1 MGTPITLVH
10 LGRRSTYFRQI
21 GRNGVGFSIDRT
33 GNPHHRRR
41 NPPRRVFFLLG
52 PRRPRATHAPLL
64 DPLTVQALLFIRLHK
79 WNMLHERPRYIIDF
93 SSRILIGMK
102 KCNNVFFFFY
112 KLHFIVYD
120 NKIFKYFS
128 YHNVDIYL
136 FPIFLVTNKKKI
148 FEETNSNTKK
158 ISNYGIKLRSNLSR
172 DDWCF
177 SPDRYKDISH
187 FANL

>member
-1 MGTPITLVH
+1 MLPSYVKTGETHLSSFQVNRMRTPITLVH

-52 PRRPRATHAPLL
+52 PRRPRTTHAPLL

-128 YHNVDIYL
+128 HHKSI
-136 FPIFLVTNKKKI
+136 T
-148 FEETNSNTKK
+148 
-158 ISNYGIKLRSNLSR
+158 
-172 DDWCF
+172 
-177 SPDRYKDISH
+177 
-187 FANL
+187 